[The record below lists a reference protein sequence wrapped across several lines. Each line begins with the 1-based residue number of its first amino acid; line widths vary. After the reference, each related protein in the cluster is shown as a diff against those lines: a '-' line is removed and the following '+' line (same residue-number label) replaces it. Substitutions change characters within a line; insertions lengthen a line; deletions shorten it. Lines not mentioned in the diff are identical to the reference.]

1 MHRARGGRGAA
12 EISAEMATTHPTSR
26 VGLSSCAEHL
36 PRRPN
41 PLSSLGPP
49 TPAAR
54 HRARALLPRR
64 PRVRAAR
71 LPQPPSRAPPLA
83 RARVRELERRPLLA
97 PELRRLRSPS
107 PERRADPAAASPLPP
122 CPPPPLCG
130 SVMASVSGQRLAC
143 CGIRRPV
150 RRPALACYAHTRG
163 PPPRGG
169 RPRAARSA
177 RPCGRQRPG
186 PPRRPRSRT
195 RRRDHSPS
203 SRPPRSGPRRTWTLA
218 TGRARRAR
226 SRCPP

>member
-1 MHRARGGRGAA
+1 MHRARGGRRAA
-12 EISAEMATTHPTSR
+12 EISARMATTHPTSR

-122 CPPPPLCG
+122 CPSPPLCS

-163 PPPRGG
+163 PP
-169 RPRAARSA
+169 AS
-177 RPCGRQRPG
+177 
-186 PPRRPRSRT
+186 
-195 RRRDHSPS
+195 
-203 SRPPRSGPRRTWTLA
+203 
-218 TGRARRAR
+218 RRAP
-226 SRCPP
+226 SRRAQRAPLRAPAPRPA